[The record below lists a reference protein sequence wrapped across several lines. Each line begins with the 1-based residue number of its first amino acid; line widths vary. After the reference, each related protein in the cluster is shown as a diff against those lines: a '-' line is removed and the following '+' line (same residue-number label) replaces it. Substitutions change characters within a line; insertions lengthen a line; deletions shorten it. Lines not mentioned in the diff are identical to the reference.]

1 MGVNGNGRRE
11 LLASK
16 VGDSETETSWR
27 KSSAH
32 LKHPREPGL
41 NGVRLVFSDAHT
53 GLTKAIRRQL
63 QGCVCQRCRAHCA
76 RNLLQRA
83 PKAHHGMVTAAVG
96 SVVAQESAEE
106 IESRW
111 KGLAASLAERFA
123 KAPGPMHEAQVNML
137 AWTLP
142 RRRWHDD
149 AEMG

>member
-1 MGVNGNGRRE
+1 MP
-11 LLASK
+11 A
-16 VGDSETETSWR
+16 
-27 KSSAH
+27 
-32 LKHPREPGL
+32 
-41 NGVRLVFSDAHT
+41 
-53 GLTKAIRRQL
+53 L
-63 QGCVCQRCRAHCA
+63 QGCVWQRCRAHCA

-83 PKAHHGMVTAAVG
+83 PKAHHGMVTAALG

-123 KAPGPMHEAQVNML
+123 KAPGPMHAAQMTML

-149 AEMG
+149 AEMD